1 MRSVGVILITSF
13 VLVGSGQLAFAQHC
27 CHHGPRH
34 EPCGCDHCGQPTSP
48 PGPLTKS
55 NGGSNWTANL
65 KTVEGK
71 IVEVVYLPGATPE
84 TGMVEVRV
92 QTKTEADLVRL
103 APSGFLKQGGLRFRE
118 GDSVTIKAF
127 TVAAMEGDIMVA
139 TEVDGNGAD
148 VRLRGSSGQP
158 LW

>member
-65 KTVEGK
+65 KTVE
-71 IVEVVYLPGATPE
+71 A
-84 TGMVEVRV
+84 
-92 QTKTEADLVRL
+92 KTEADLVRL